1 MTALL
6 GQGFRMNNCKT
17 ALSSH
22 SCSVGER
29 YQRKPVDLM
38 AASLMLIFCLVLG
51 FQQVAIKG
59 VAEEISP
66 FAQVALRSLIAGVL
80 ITAFAYMRG
89 VRWQDFCSHWRP
101 GLLVG
106 LGFAGEFAFVAW
118 GLNYT
123 LASHMSVF
131 LYTAPIFAALGLHF
145 WVPGEQLS
153 TRQWWGVG
161 LAFLGMVIAMAP
173 GQVDGHGFSI
183 IIGDML
189 GLLAGLAWAATTIVI
204 RKTSLADA
212 PPELTL
218 SYQLGVTTLLL
229 LPVVVVSGQLMSA
242 QFSFLVVA
250 SIGFQAVIIS
260 FGALLLWFTLLRRY
274 RASQLGVFS
283 FLSPLFGVLFGTL
296 LLNEP
301 LSNHFLIGG
310 SVILLGIVLVMR

>member
-1 MTALL
+1 
-6 GQGFRMNNCKT
+6 MNSRKT
-17 ALSSH
+17 VLASH
-22 SCSVGER
+22 PCTIEER
-29 YQRKPVDLM
+29 YQRKSVDLM
-38 AASLMLIFCLVLG
+38 AASLMLLFCLVLG

-66 FAQVALRSLIAGVL
+66 LTQVALRSLIAGVL
-80 ITAFAYMRG
+80 ITAFAYIRG
-89 VRWQDFCSHWRP
+89 IRWQDFNLHWRP

-106 LGFAGEFAFVAW
+106 LGFACEFAFVAW

-131 LYTAPIFAALGLHF
+131 LYTAPIFAALGLHL
-145 WVPGEQLS
+145 WVPGEQFS

-161 LAFLGMVIAMAP
+161 LAFLGMLVAMAP
-173 GQVDGHGFSI
+173 GQVGSTDVAI

-189 GLLAGLAWAATTIVI
+189 GLLAGLSWAATTIII
-204 RKTSLADA
+204 RKSSLSEA
-212 PPELTL
+212 PAELTL
-218 SYQLGVTTLLL
+218 SYQLGVTALSL
-229 LPVVVVSGQLMSA
+229 LPVAIMSGQLMSA
-242 QFSFLVVA
+242 QFSSMAMA
-250 SIGFQAVIIS
+250 SLGFQSVVIS

-274 RASQLGVFS
+274 RASQLGIFS

-301 LSNHFLIGG
+301 LSINFLIGG